1 MKIFADSLYAEL
13 TAAAD
18 SAGANRIYARLSWV
32 REQVNHPLV
41 HPRFIQP
48 GDRVAML
55 RCSPPPCIELWAV
68 PDYELSSEWEAVDPM
83 SGRLATPSGF
93 TV

>member
-13 TAAAD
+13 TAVAD
-18 SAGANRIYARLSWV
+18 SAAATRVLARLTWL

-41 HPRFIQP
+41 HPRFIQA

-55 RCSPPPCIELWAV
+55 RCSPSPCIELWAV
-68 PDYELSSEWEAVDPM
+68 ADSELPTDWRVAQ
-83 SGRLATPSGF
+83 
-93 TV
+93 